1 MLFKELFND
10 IVVLNQMITLSEHNR
25 LVVDVVNSFF
35 ILIDKFKNTR
45 VEIETR
51 ISFSLFQKM
60 IESLG
65 LSAELTALVKNQT

>member
-1 MLFKELFND
+1 
-10 IVVLNQMITLSEHNR
+10 MISLSEHNR

-51 ISFSLFQKM
+51 VSFSRFQKM
-60 IESLG
+60 IENLE
-65 LSAELTALVKNQT
+65 LSSELAALVKNQT

>member
-1 MLFKELFND
+1 
-10 IVVLNQMITLSEHNR
+10 MISLSEHNR

-51 ISFSLFQKM
+51 VSFSRF
-60 IESLG
+60 
-65 LSAELTALVKNQT
+65 